1 MRWSV
6 GDVVI
11 AVVLSIL
18 TVVAVLWVIFNI
30 MFYIGVSNAVRVHGA
45 DEVHNV
51 SPGVSQEFDS
61 DHDRD
66 RCAKKDYC
74 HLSVEDF
81 RDREGQADYVQDS
94 GNAK

>member
-6 GDVVI
+6 GDVI
-11 AVVLSIL
+11 TAVVLSIL
-18 TVVAVLWVIFNI
+18 TVIAVLWVIFNI
-30 MFYIGVSNAVRVHGA
+30 AFYIGVSNAVRVHGA

-61 DHDRD
+61 DYDRD
-66 RCAKKDYC
+66 RCAEEGHC

-81 RDREGQADYVQDS
+81 SGREGQADHVQDS
-94 GNAK
+94 GNVE